1 MSWCQIFTEK
11 KHLHAIIFSMA
22 EVPAVS
28 EDDLW
33 LAELDL
39 VDAIDQAPR
48 RIQFAIRTATRAQA
62 LAKRAGS
69 DPIDELLDARSRV
82 KSAAARI
89 VFERAID
96 YLHTDR
102 LLNADRGLRREGGIV
117 FAIGMRF

>member
-1 MSWCQIFTEK
+1 M
-11 KHLHAIIFSMA
+11 
-22 EVPAVS
+22 S

-33 LAELDL
+33 LSELDL

-69 DPIDELLDARSRV
+69 DPIDELLDARARV
-82 KSAAARI
+82 KTAAARN

-96 YLHTDR
+96 YLYTDR
-102 LLNADRGLRREGGIV
+102 LLDADRGLRREGGIV
-117 FAIGMRF
+117 FAIGTTGLS

>member
-1 MSWCQIFTEK
+1 
-11 KHLHAIIFSMA
+11 MA

-33 LAELDL
+33 LSELDL

-69 DPIDELLDARSRV
+69 DPIDELLDARARV

-96 YLHTDR
+96 YLYTDR
-102 LLNADRGLRREGGIV
+102 LLNADRDLRREGGMV
-117 FAIGMRF
+117 FAIGMTVLS

>member
-1 MSWCQIFTEK
+1 ME
-11 KHLHAIIFSMA
+11 HPRAMIFSMA
-22 EVPAVS
+22 DVPAVS

-39 VDAIDQAPR
+39 VDATDQGPR

-69 DPIDELLDARSRV
+69 DPIDELLDARARA
-82 KSAAARI
+82 KSVAARG

-102 LLNADRGLRREGGIV
+102 LLNADRDLRRAGGLV
-117 FAIGMRF
+117 FALGMQGLHYG